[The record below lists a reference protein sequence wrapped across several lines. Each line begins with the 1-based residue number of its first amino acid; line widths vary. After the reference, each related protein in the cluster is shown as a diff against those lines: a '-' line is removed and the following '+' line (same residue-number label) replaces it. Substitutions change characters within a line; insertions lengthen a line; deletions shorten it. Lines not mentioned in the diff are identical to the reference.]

1 MKKKIIIGSLIVVLV
16 AVLAAVNIIRSSDST
31 AVFGG
36 GKALS
41 IRTVEIRKGE
51 ISSYISANGNVEE
64 IEKAEIHFD
73 TPLKVEKLP
82 VSVNQKVSKGQTLV
96 ELDMDSIEMELEK
109 LRLNKRIQEISM
121 SSNTLESEVTRA
133 ANAVKSAENAYKDS
147 LSAYVK
153 NKELFEANAIS
164 RSELEAAEKALSAAE
179 IALNNAR
186 VSYES
191 AVSGRNTNRK
201 TAEENLK
208 AIELSISDLEAK
220 VEKIKKS
227 TLSPIDGYLSEVN
240 LTEGAYTSS
249 MQPAFIIV
257 NLDRLQVK
265 ANVRE
270 YDIKDVKVGQTAR
283 ITGDSLDKDR
293 DIKGRITS
301 IAPVAKINRTSS
313 GEEVIIET
321 IVSIDDGQSGI
332 KPGISVTCDIYTNE
346 KKDVLIAPMQVI
358 DEDKDGNKFVF
369 VVRDGVMH
377 KKTVKTGISS
387 DMNVEILEGL
397 SEGDT
402 VVLEPQPVYKDG
414 VKVKIINEGTM
425 K

>member
-16 AVLAAVNIIRSSDST
+16 AVLAAVNIIKSNDST

-36 GKALS
+36 GKAFS
-41 IRTVEIRKGE
+41 VRTVEIHKGE
-51 ISSYISANGNVEE
+51 ISSYISANGKVEE
-64 IEKAEIHFD
+64 IEKAEIYFD
-73 TPLKVEKLP
+73 TPLKVVKLP
-82 VSVNQKVSKGQTLV
+82 VSVNQKVSRGQTLV
-96 ELDMDSIEMELEK
+96 ELDMDSLETELEK

-121 SSNTLESEVTRA
+121 NSNTLESEVTRA
-133 ANAVKSAENAYKDS
+133 ANAVKSAENAYNDS

-153 NKELFEANAIS
+153 SKELFEANAIS
-164 RSELEAAEKALSAAE
+164 KSELEAAEKALSAAE

-191 AVSGRNTNRK
+191 AVSGRNANRN

-208 AIELSISDLEAK
+208 AIELSISDLEARI
-220 VEKIKKS
+220 EKIKKS
-227 TLSPIDGYLSEVN
+227 TVSPIDGYLSEVN

-249 MQPAFIIV
+249 MQPAFVVV

-270 YDIKDVKVGQTAR
+270 YDIKDVKVGQTVR
-283 ITGDSLDKDR
+283 ITGDSLDKDM

-301 IAPVAKINRTSS
+301 IAPVAKINRTTS

-346 KKDVLIAPMQVI
+346 RKDVLIAPMQVI

-402 VVLEPQPVYKDG
+402 VVLEPQPIYKDG
-414 VKVKIINEGTM
+414 AKVKIINEGTM